1 MKAVRLLNRLI
12 QSFCQL
18 PGRARWTVGVL
29 VMIAYSWVFYA
40 AFVAPTGFRWRAIYG
55 DPDYPKGYSIH
66 GIDIS
71 HHQATSTGTDCATH
85 WWRTI
90 RYALSSSRP
99 RRATAI
105 STHGLGRISTM
116 PRRRDSSGVRT
127 TSGATSRRR
136 ADRRTTSRRWCGWN
150 RETCRPCLMW
160 RRNPQISARRSFSE
174 TSSHGF
180 TSWRTT
186 TR

>member
-18 PGRARWTVGVL
+18 PGRARWAVGVL

-71 HHQATSTGTDCATH
+71 HHQGHINWHRLRNALAAGDREKLEEMFRLSTQ
-85 WWRTI
+85 
-90 RYALSSSRP
+90 
-99 RRATAI
+99 RRAAFDKK
-105 STHGLGRISTM
+105 L
-116 PRRRDSSGVRT
+116 P
-127 TSGATSRRR
+127 
-136 ADRRTTSRRWCGWN
+136 
-150 RETCRPCLMW
+150 E
-160 RRNPQISARRSFSE
+160 
-174 TSSHGF
+174 
-180 TSWRTT
+180 
-186 TR
+186 